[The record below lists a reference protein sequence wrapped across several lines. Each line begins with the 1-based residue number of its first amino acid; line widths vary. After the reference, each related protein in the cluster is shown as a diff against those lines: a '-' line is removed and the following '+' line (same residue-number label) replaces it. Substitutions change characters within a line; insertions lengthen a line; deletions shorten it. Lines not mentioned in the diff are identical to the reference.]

1 MTKTWKKVTAF
12 LLGLVMLGG
21 AVGGGAFAN
30 SVGGGRR
37 T

>member
-12 LLGLVMLGG
+12 LLGLVMLSG